1 MFVFISLMSVAESLL
16 PQRKGAGDVSLWRE
30 VWGGEVIWGAGGWGV
45 LEEGEATSGPRS
57 HLPTPGASQ
66 TF

>member
-30 VWGGEVIWGAGGWGV
+30 VYSVRLVAVSRRPLKNLVEVEP
-45 LEEGEATSGPRS
+45 L
-57 HLPTPGASQ
+57 
-66 TF
+66 